1 MRGVTISGKT
11 GQTDFK
17 PVRGYLDSSHKTQR
31 LTGDLIALMTRP
43 SLLLFSV
50 RIVATDLI

>member
-1 MRGVTISGKT
+1 MRGVTISGEA

-31 LTGDLIALMTRP
+31 LPGDLIALMTRP
-43 SLLLFSV
+43 LLLLFSC
-50 RIVATDLI
+50 RIVATDLM